1 MLYPRD
7 AMQGRQGRA
16 RSDGRVDDA
25 TLPRGAAAVVIG
37 VAVLVIAF
45 FVAVYVVNVVA
56 FARPSLRGDQL
67 HWVQFVLEP
76 YERGDMSLFEAVTF
90 EYANLSH
97 SHIPTLAVFLFS
109 YEFLDLSLDLD
120 RLVGVVALAGALWVV
135 FRQAR
140 ADEDGR
146 MPEAFV
152 VAALA
157 ASMLFR
163 SSSSAVFGWSLLQ
176 FQMLYVLVGLLYLR
190 SFVARLDSGTYWHA
204 GLAMPLTLLLGDS
217 VGSAVVVASLVFLV
231 VLRVVRRVSTRIVAT
246 YVVLFGVDLVVL
258 GALFRGQREHAG
270 TTWPDFLSDV
280 VTDPLPALEA
290 LYYGVSTS
298 FVAMR
303 TGDEAG
309 PLLEWGF
316 APLWFGLTVGAVA
329 VAVFLI
335 VKNGVARP
343 HYFPILLAMAGGVWI
358 LGVVK
363 ARLHLAGPEALQTDR
378 YAAYTALVGVAL
390 VLLLTSL
397 SRGHRDMR
405 RVLLAGAAIVVVANA
420 AASLALLD
428 HDDAVAAQKQEI
440 ADIRAYAADEIQDFD
455 VRGGRCSRISCG
467 SLALFLYDM
476 GVGPFADEIP
486 PPAWESDIRSV
497 VSGRFAD
504 FGGDER
510 FAVCATTAG
519 LDDAALVTYAREE
532 APLRLAED
540 IDPTDVPADRAADAD
555 RVVVRAVR
563 SRCGQSTEPDGG
575 SSSVPM
581 ATIERVDVA
590 EGDGGRTEVTLRFVL
605 DTAVAGEAT
614 VDWAVLDG
622 TDEGAATL
630 GSDVAPAGGTV
641 TFAAGET
648 VQTVTVA
655 VLGDTDVETDEDV
668 LVLLGNPSPN
678 IGVDLRAYGVTVAA
692 TIVDDD

>member
-1 MLYPRD
+1 
-7 AMQGRQGRA
+7 MQGREGRA
-16 RSDGRVDDA
+16 RPDGRADDG
-25 TLPRGAAAVVIG
+25 TLPRGTAAVAVG
-37 VAVLVIAF
+37 GAVLVIAF
-45 FVAVYVVNVVA
+45 FVAIYVVNVVA

-120 RLVGVVALAGALWVV
+120 RLIGIVALGGALGVVFHQSRV
-135 FRQAR
+135 
-140 ADEDGR
+140 DGEGR
-146 MPEAFV
+146 TEEAFV
-152 VAALA
+152 VAAVA

-163 SSSSAVFGWSLLQ
+163 SSSTAVFGWSLLQ
-176 FQMLYVLVGLLYLR
+176 FQMLYVLIGLLYLR
-190 SFVARLDSGTYWHA
+190 SFVAHFDSRTWWHA
-204 GLAMPLTLLLGDS
+204 GVVMPLTLLLGDS

-231 VLRVVRRVSTRIVAT
+231 VLRVVRRVSTQVLAT
-246 YVVLFGVDLVVL
+246 YVVLFGVDLAVL
-258 GALFRGQREHAG
+258 GALFRGQREHVAAP
-270 TTWPDFLSDV
+270 WSEFLSDV
-280 VTDPLPALEA
+280 VTDPLPAVEA
-290 LYYGVSTS
+290 LYYGLSTS
-298 FVAMR
+298 FVALR
-303 TGDEAG
+303 TSDEAG

-316 APLWFGLTVGAVA
+316 APLWFACTLGAVA
-329 VAVFLI
+329 LAVRLGLRT
-335 VKNGVARP
+335 GVERH
-343 HYFPILLAMAGGVWI
+343 HYFPLLLAMAGGVWI

-378 YAAYTALVGVAL
+378 YAPYTALVGIAL
-390 VLLLTSL
+390 VLLLAAL
-397 SRGHRDMR
+397 SRGR
-405 RVLLAGAAIVVVANA
+405 REVRRGLLAAVVVVVVANA
-420 AASLALLD
+420 AGSLELLD
-428 HDDAVAAQKQEI
+428 HDDAVAAQEREI
-440 ADIRAYAADEIQDFD
+440 NDIRAYVADEIQDFD
-455 VRGGRCSRISCG
+455 VRGGRCRRISCG
-467 SLALFLYDM
+467 SLAFFLYDA
-476 GVGPFADEIP
+476 GVGPFADGIP
-486 PPAWESDIRSV
+486 PPTWETEIRRV
-497 VSGRFAD
+497 VADRFAD
-504 FGGDER
+504 LSAEER
-510 FAVCATTAG
+510 FTTCATTAT
-519 LDDAALVTYAREE
+519 LDDAALVAFVATDS
-532 APLRLAED
+532 PVRLDAS
-540 IDPTDVPADRAADAD
+540 IDLSGIVPADRAADAE

-563 SRCGQSTEPDGG
+563 SRCGQSTERGG
-575 SSSVPM
+575 ESGGGGVSVPLV
-581 ATIERVDVA
+581 TIEPVELP

-622 TDEGAATL
+622 ADDGGATL
-630 GSDVAPAGGTV
+630 GGDVAPAGGTV